1 MLHVE
6 NEMKNYTCIKYADN
20 LTKIKSFNVTDGNL
34 INYFSL
40 NN

>member
-20 LTKIKSFNVTDGNL
+20 LTKIKNFNADGNL